1 MKDTLSER
9 DTLAQPNTR
18 LQEKGHTAPLLQ
30 SQHTAADLTLL
41 TAPVERL
48 HDGEAQPSED
58 LTLAK
63 LLVHKGITRS
73 KHNTNSKRLYG
84 EGEKA
89 QLECGVGQDSACVS

>member
-1 MKDTLSER
+1 MIFWHSQIVGYKK
-9 DTLAQPNTR
+9 
-18 LQEKGHTAPLLQ
+18 KGHTASLLLE
-30 SQHTAADLTLL
+30 SQHAAADLTFL
-41 TAPVERL
+41 TAPAERL